1 MKVYALVGKSGTG
14 KSHHSMELCTKLNIM
29 TIIDD
34 GLLIHKNHVVAGK
47 SAKRAETKI
56 GAVKTALFSDDEHA
70 QSVKAA
76 LESMKKEIDSILV
89 IGTSDRM
96 VEKINDRLGIGK
108 VDETIYIEDITSEEE
123 RQMANKQREVMG
135 KHVIPA
141 STFQIKRDFA
151 GFFVDP
157 LQIFRDVADRAT
169 GLTPSD
175 ERTVVRPTFSYL
187 GKYFISDKVIDDII
201 ACVANPMRKEV
212 TILRVMENSN
222 PDNLIINLVIRCRA
236 NGNVVA
242 TAAKLQE
249 QVKEN
254 VEMMTAFNLAEVNVE
269 VKELAF

>member
-14 KSHHSMELCTKLNIM
+14 KSYHSMELCSKLNIM

-34 GLLIHKNHVVAGK
+34 GLLIYKNHVVAGK

-56 GAVKTALFSDDEHA
+56 GAVKTALFTDDEHA
-70 QSVKAA
+70 ELVRNA
-76 LESMKKEIDSILV
+76 LADLKKDIDSILV

-96 VEKINDRLGIGK
+96 VEKIIARIGIDK
-108 VDETIYIEDITSEEE
+108 IDETIYIEDITSEEE
-123 RQMANKQREVMG
+123 RQIANKQREVMG

-157 LQIFRDVADRAT
+157 LQIFRDVADIAS
-169 GLTPSD
+169 GLGPSD

-187 GKYFISDKVIDDII
+187 GKYFISDKVIEDII
-201 ACVANPMRKEV
+201 NCVANPMRKEI
-212 TILRVMENSN
+212 TILRIMENNN
-222 PDNLIINLVIRCRA
+222 PDNLIINLVVRCRA
-236 NGNVVA
+236 NGNVVK

-249 QVKEN
+249 EVKNN
-254 VEMMTAFNLAEVNVE
+254 VEMMTAFNLAEVNVDIKE
-269 VKELAF
+269 VAF